1 MFYYIFIIKKKKLL
15 AEKSNYLAEDGL
27 TGWAAAFDRI
37 KQGKISIANEF
48 TLAIFVPQSYKNRW
62 QILAFREP
70 GVKVSPWWLSTLQT

>member
-15 AEKSNYLAEDGL
+15 AEKSNYLAEDGI

-48 TLAIFVPQSYKNRW
+48 TSAIFFK
-62 QILAFREP
+62 
-70 GVKVSPWWLSTLQT
+70 